1 MAYKYIVIGEKY
13 MGLKDLKNKLKSVGI
28 ETSNRLRN
36 KAEKNLR
43 DSLIKNNM
51 DYGIQ
56 NDIKN
61 SIQNGKIEVSD
72 RSLEKIAKQNI
83 KVPKF
88 STPKTKLEIKNFE
101 KKNGSE
107 ILQSASEIGMGGS
120 PQIMDHLKEQVSS
133 KMEDLVSKAKS
144 KAIQTVNDKVEK
156 KISKAPKSLKNA
168 FDSKNPNV
176 KNNPAYKTKINAYES
191 KAEYFKFVAEGQPR
205 IIFEIDGLRSIDT
218 EDSQGNKAS
227 GGNSSKSKKGGVD
240 PLKKV
245 AFPISAGALQTS
257 YGFVYDKQEK
267 IGFDTESITTKLSKS
282 FLGKA
287 MNKAGAIGD
296 AALREEGVAIN
307 PNQEQVFSSVDF
319 RNLAFEFEVFPKNEK
334 ESEHLDR
341 VVHMFKYFSSPSK
354 SGDVGL
360 FLRYPNLWKISYND
374 GSGGSAG
381 VSFQTKHCYC
391 QKVEISYGSSE
402 GYMLFKSNN
411 KPTSVK
417 ISLSFVENAYILRD
431 DIGTS
436 YTGGG
441 KY

>member
-1 MAYKYIVIGEKY
+1 
-13 MGLKDLKNKLKSVGI
+13 MGLKDLKNKLKSVGV
-28 ETSNRLRN
+28 ETSNRFRN

-56 NDIKN
+56 NNIKN

-88 STPKTKLEIKNFE
+88 STPKTKSEIKNFE
-101 KKNGSE
+101 KGNGSE

-120 PQIMDHLKEQVSS
+120 PQIIDHLKEQVSS
-133 KMEDLVSKAKS
+133 KMEDLISKTKS
-144 KAIQTVNDKVEK
+144 KVLQPLNDKVEK
-156 KISKAPKSLKNA
+156 KISKAPKSSKSA
-168 FDSKNPNV
+168 FDSKNSNV
-176 KNNPAYKTKINAYES
+176 KNHPAYKTKTNAYES
-191 KAEYFKFVAEGQPR
+191 KVEYFKFVADNQPR

-227 GGNSSKSKKGGVD
+227 GGKARTKTGGVE

-245 AFPISAGALQTS
+245 AFPIPPGMLTS
-257 YGFVYDKQEK
+257 TYGFVYDTQEK
-267 IGFDTESITTKLSKS
+267 IGFDADSITTKLSKS

-287 MNKAGAIGD
+287 MGKAGAIGD
-296 AALREEGVAIN
+296 AVLREEGVAIN

-319 RNLAFEFEVFPKNEK
+319 RSLTFEFEVFPKNEK

-341 VVHMFKYFSSPSK
+341 VIHMFKYFSSPSK
-354 SGDVGL
+354 SGDAGL
-360 FLRYPNLWKISYND
+360 FLRYPNLWKISYSD
-374 GSGGSAG
+374 GVGGSAG
-381 VSFQTKHCYC
+381 VAFQTKHCYC
-391 QKVEISYGSSE
+391 QKVEIGYGSAD
-402 GYMLFKSNN
+402 GYMLFKSTN
-411 KPTSVK
+411 KPTSVR
-417 ISLSFVENAYILRD
+417 ISLAFVENAYILRD
-431 DIGTS
+431 DIGTT

>member
-1 MAYKYIVIGEKY
+1 
-13 MGLKDLKNKLKSVGI
+13 MGLKDLKNKLKSVGV

-43 DSLIKNNM
+43 DSLIKNNI

-61 SIQNGKIEVSD
+61 SIQNGKVEVSD

-88 STPKTKLEIKNFE
+88 STPKTKTEIKNFE
-101 KKNGSE
+101 KENGSE

-191 KAEYFKFVAEGQPR
+191 KAEYFKFVADDKPR
-205 IIFEIDGLRSIDT
+205 IVFEVSSLRSIDT
-218 EDSQGNKAS
+218 SDSEGNKAS
-227 GGNSSKSKKGGVD
+227 GGGSSTKSDGTQ

-245 AFPISAGALQTS
+245 AFPISSGTLQTS
-257 YGFVYDKQEK
+257 YGFIYSSQER
-267 IGFDTESITTKLSKS
+267 IGLTGEKLLQKGATAIASKV
-282 FLGKA
+282 LEKG
-287 MNKAGAIGD
+287 GAIAE
-296 AALREEGVAIN
+296 AAAREAGVAIN
-307 PNQEQVFSSVDF
+307 PNEEQVFSSVDF

-341 VVHMFKYFSSPSK
+341 VVHMFKYFASPEKAGSAGITLK
-354 SGDVGL
+354 
-360 FLRYPNLWKISYND
+360 YPNLWKIMYVD

-391 QKVEISYGSSE
+391 TKVEISYGSAE
-402 GYMLFKSNN
+402 GYMLFKSTN

-417 ISLSFVENAYILRD
+417 IGLSFVENAYILRD

-436 YTGGG
+436 YTNGGN
-441 KY
+441 Y